1 MWLSRHLRHRCGY
14 GVHSPFLYRVVRD
27 VMMPQRVVGGS
38 RELYDELL
46 ARGVGRRTARRLQNL
61 VSVVG
66 YRGATIDNVQG
77 EGELGVATIN
87 CEERT
92 LRAMAERVATTEGA
106 VCIITPVGHPTRR
119 TLCKELIGGHPS
131 MSASKPSFTLLFS
144 RPDLQK
150 QHIDI

>member
-1 MWLSRHLRHRCGY
+1 
-14 GVHSPFLYRVVRD
+14 
-27 VMMPQRVVGGS
+27 MMPRRVVGES
-38 RELYDELL
+38 CKFYDALL

-61 VSVVG
+61 VNVVG

-106 VCIITPVGHPTRR
+106 VCIITPVGHSTRR
-119 TLCKELIGGHPS
+119 TLCKKLIGAHRS

-144 RPDLQK
+144 RPDLPK